1 MLEQLVEQGKRLR
14 LEGVHNLRD
23 VGGYPTRDGR
33 PTRSR
38 ALYRSD
44 SLHRLAP
51 EAQRTLLD
59 DHGVRTIIDLR
70 RAPELER
77 SPNVFAGSAEV
88 RYLHLP
94 LIVEQL
100 GGGEPAQSLEE
111 MFRGC
116 STITS
121 RRLPPCCGRW
131 RSRKR
136 PRRWCIA
143 RRARTAPALSL
154 R

>member
-1 MLEQLVEQGKRLR
+1 MLEQLIEQGKRLR
-14 LEGVHNLRD
+14 WEGVHNLRD

-38 ALYRSD
+38 VLYRSD
-44 SLHRLAP
+44 SLHKLAP

-77 SPNVFAGSAEV
+77 SPNVFAESAEV

-111 MFRGC
+111 MFR
-116 STITS
+116 
-121 RRLPPCCGRW
+121 RLLDHHQPQ
-131 RSRKR
+131 
-136 PRRWCIA
+136 IA
-143 RRARTAPALSL
+143 AVLRAL
-154 R
+154 